1 MSNDE
6 FETWLSLVGRLLGLS
21 ERQREQI
28 GEELRDHL
36 ESRVADLLES
46 GMDKQSAVM
55 QAVEEFGDAAVLAKN
70 LQSVSL
76 VNRKRWMMRFMTLA
90 TAGLFMVALL
100 TMAMW
105 PQDAR
110 FGSPSQSV
118 AQDKDPLGSGDGD
131 ATNKNPFAKGGG
143 ASIAEASIKPADAP
157 KPSARSMSNM
167 EIREKLKQPFDLVY
181 DADPFGDV
189 KVQLAQDLKL
199 NIVVDQ
205 NLEGELDNDTEISVN
220 LAGVRLSDGL
230 RMMLKSVDATYTIKN
245 GVLLIISIDDEGEP
259 DFLARHMIDVREIL
273 KLIKATEADR
283 IGKPMITVPTVA
295 GGFGGGGR
303 GGEGRGGGGG
313 VFCIAQG
320 LGVEPPSQLVVTQK
334 ASQEKKKESKSATV
348 FPVLTA
354 ERLLVDTIANVVST
368 DAWEVTG
375 GGNCVLTC
383 IGGVLV
389 VVSNEAVADDV
400 RDFITDLEY
409 EIKNRK
415 D

>member
-118 AQDKDPLGSGDGD
+118 AQDKDPFGSGDGD
-131 ATNKNPFAKGGG
+131 ATNKNPLAKGGG

-303 GGEGRGGGGG
+303 GGGGG
-313 VFCIAQG
+313 VFCIT
-320 LGVEPPSQLVVTQK
+320 PQK
-334 ASQEKKKESKSATV
+334 GAGEVDAADTSNKSDELASSDSPKLY
-348 FPVLTA
+348 PILTA
-354 ERLLVDTIANVVST
+354 EKLLVDTITRVVNA
-368 DAWEVTG
+368 DAWITSG
-375 GGNCVLTC
+375 SSNCDLTC

-389 VVSNEAVADDV
+389 VVSNEALADDV
-400 RDFITDLEY
+400 RDFVTDLEY
-409 EIKNRK
+409 QLKSREDR
-415 D
+415 